1 MKEYR
6 KVQSEKGRKPEL
18 APDPAVVTR
27 WNSYID
33 ECERA
38 QKIMGDMNLTLKR
51 LIGAGGADYNA
62 SMGANEKNELTYTE
76 EDVTVI
82 RQFVGAA
89 GPARVLTKFF
99 QDNRNA
105 YAYTL
110 IETRIA
116 LQQSSADFFA
126 ITADVSHMDRS
137 ESCIF
142 ISVFTLALL

>member
-33 ECERA
+33 ECDRA
-38 QKIMGDMNLTLKR
+38 QKIMGDMNLTLNQ
-51 LIGAGGADYNA
+51 LISTGGADYNV
-62 SMGANEKNELTYTE
+62 SMSNNEKNELTYNE
-76 EDVTVI
+76 NDITVI

-89 GPARVLTKFF
+89 SPARALTKFF

-105 YAYTL
+105 FSYTL
-110 IETRIA
+110 IEIRMA
-116 LQQSSADFFA
+116 LQQSSADYYA
-126 ITADVSHMDRS
+126 ITADASHMDRS
-137 ESCIF
+137 K
-142 ISVFTLALL
+142 